1 MASDTGKL
9 TVLKI
14 KAAKVGKHFDGG
26 GLFLHVTES
35 GRYWR
40 MKYRHAGK
48 EKLLA
53 LGVYPEVGLSEARQ
67 RRDEARA
74 LLRDCNDPA
83 RSSET
88 GKQPMQRPRQTPL
101 QRSPTNSASTGNR

>member
-14 KAAKVGKHFDGG
+14 KAAKPGKHFDGG

-40 MKYRHAGK
+40 MKYRRAGK

-53 LGVYPEVGLSEARQ
+53 PSVFPEMGLSESRQ
-67 RRDEARA
+67 CRDDAP
-74 LLRDCNDPA
+74 LLRDGNDPGLVKCDRKA
-83 RSSET
+83 T
-88 GKQPMQRPRQTPL
+88 T
-101 QRSPTNSASTGNR
+101 T

>member
-14 KAAKVGKHFDGG
+14 KAAKAGKHFDGG

-53 LGVYPEVGLSEARQ
+53 LSVYPEVGLSEARQ

-74 LLRDCNDPA
+74 LLRD
-83 RSSET
+83 
-88 GKQPMQRPRQTPL
+88 
-101 QRSPTNSASTGNR
+101 GNNPGSIKRDRKAANAEAAANTFAAIANE